1 MLGRTIGRNVPHDMV
16 LKYVDICYLYLRAD
30 LAKQETIFGKAMQT
44 VWRAKRPKPNV
55 IMDGC

>member
-30 LAKQETIFGKAMQT
+30 LAKQETIF
-44 VWRAKRPKPNV
+44 W
-55 IMDGC
+55 